1 MLRVLACVAVAGF
14 FLTGCTGSDT
24 AATEPVTNDQGSPT
38 IPDTPGE
45 SGESTEKPA
54 GAGEAGA
61 TLPATE
67 KSQPNVEVAN
77 RSALPAAGTVNSGA
91 LNVRSGPGMKFGVV
105 RILKK
110 GEAVNATEC
119 GVVWCKIGD
128 GQFVSKKF
136 LN

>member
-1 MLRVLACVAVAGF
+1 MMKVLAFVAAVGF
-14 FLTGCTGSDT
+14 FLTGCTGGDT
-24 AATEPVTNDQGSPT
+24 APSEPVANDQAAPS
-38 IPDTPGE
+38 IPDSPGE

-67 KSQPNVEVAN
+67 KSQPNVEAAN
-77 RSALPAAGTVNSGA
+77 RSAPPAAGTVNSGA
-91 LNVRSGPGMKFGVV
+91 LNVRSGPGMKFEVLRV
-105 RILKK
+105 LKK

-119 GVVWCKIGD
+119 GIVWCKIGE
-128 GQFVSKKF
+128 GQFVSKKY